1 MSLAQ
6 RASRHDGRR
15 RPRSWPSLTV
25 MLVAGLTAALVGGVG
40 VTAGAV
46 VNPNPTFS
54 RPTSITNPLFP
65 QSRLEQVITLGVDT
79 GEPLRYELTRLPG
92 SKTITVNGKSVQ
104 ALKVQFLATSD
115 SAVLEVAD
123 DYFAQA
129 DDGTVWYLGE
139 HVSNYEDGV
148 LVDNDGTWV
157 SGEKR
162 PDGKLY
168 VPGPLVLGKPQVG
181 DVYNP
186 ENNKPF
192 VFEQVTVKQTGLTV
206 TGPRGRVSG
215 AIKVREDLLDGS
227 SEEKVY
233 APGYGEFSA
242 KAPFGSAK
250 PDEEVAV
257 ALAAPID
264 QVGGETP
271 SVVDAMS
278 EAADDIFD
286 AVGASNF
293 KEADRQLAELTDA
306 WDAHRATL
314 TASRQVP
321 KLIAEMDDAIGTL
334 EEAVAARSRAKALP
348 AAAGMARTV
357 PDLELRFD
365 KAAEVDLERLDAWAR
380 QALAAAA
387 TKDVAGERS
396 ASVVLDATWARVRH
410 TVSADPR
417 GQITTQ
423 LSDLRKAAR
432 SADHEAVKAAA
443 KRLRATLDTL

>member
-1 MSLAQ
+1 MSFVQ

-15 RPRSWPSLTV
+15 RPRSWPSVIV

-46 VNPNPTFS
+46 VNTNPTFS
-54 RPTSITNPLFP
+54 TPTSITNPLFP
-65 QSRLEQVITLGVDT
+65 QSKLEQVITLGVDT
-79 GEPLRYELTRLPG
+79 GEPIRTELTRLPG
-92 SKTITVNGKSVQ
+92 TKTITVNGKAVQ
-104 ALKVQFLATSD
+104 AVKVQFLATSD

-148 LVDNDGTWV
+148 LANHDGTWV

-168 VPGPLVLGKPQVG
+168 VPGPLVPAEPQVG
-181 DVYNP
+181 DVFNP

-206 TGPRGRVSG
+206 TGPRGRISG

-242 KAPFGSAK
+242 KVPFGAAK
-250 PDEEVAV
+250 PEEDVAV

-264 QVGGETP
+264 QVKGETP
-271 SVVDAMS
+271 GEVDDMA

-286 AVGASNF
+286 AVSSSNF
-293 KEADRQLAELTDA
+293 KEADRQLAKLTDA

-314 TASRQVP
+314 TSSKQVP
-321 KLIAEMDDAIGTL
+321 KLVAEMDDAIGTL
-334 EEAVAARSRAKALP
+334 EEAIAARSRAEAPP
-348 AAAGMARTV
+348 AAAGMGRTV

-365 KAAEVDLERLDAWAR
+365 KAAEVDLGRLDAWAR

-387 TKDVAGERS
+387 TKDVAAERS
-396 ASVVLDATWARVRH
+396 ASVVLDAIWARVRH
-410 TVSADPR
+410 TVAAGPR
-417 GQITTQ
+417 DQITTQ
-423 LSDLRKAAR
+423 LTDLRRAAK
-432 SADHEAVKAAA
+432 SANHEAVKSAAN
-443 KRLRATLDTL
+443 RLRATLDTL